1 MHRYLIDLAPAQ
13 IYSSALIFSPKNS
26 VVRRT
31 VETEINGSFRLPEVP
46 GICSPSQNITRKSF
60 GLESPEDIK
69 VITQLPGEWSACI
82 QILEGHSGW
91 VTGVVFSPDGS
102 RMVSSSE
109 DQTVRVWDVQTGQ
122 CQHTLKGHSGTVS
135 SVVFSPDGS
144 LVASS
149 SDDQTVRVW
158 DIATGAELLCHDSH
172 TCDNDI
178 EFGDN
183 SSNILINGQAIN
195 IPRHLPRATI
205 ATQSFSSNSASDGKL
220 GIIGEWV
227 MSRSQRI
234 LWLPPEYR
242 PGSWASKNDALIIG
256 SDNGRITFVY
266 HTDVI

>member
-1 MHRYLIDLAPAQ
+1 VWDVQTAQ
-13 IYSSALIFSPKNS
+13 CQHTLK
-26 VVRRT
+26 
-31 VETEINGSFRLPEVP
+31 
-46 GICSPSQNITRKSF
+46 
-60 GLESPEDIK
+60 
-69 VITQLPGEWSACI
+69 
-82 QILEGHSGW
+82 GHSGR
-91 VTGVVFSPDGS
+91 VSSVVFSPDGS
-102 RMVSSSE
+102 RVASSSWDLTVRVWDVQTAQCQHTLEGHSGRVSSVVFSPDGSRVASSSD

-205 ATQSFSSNSASDGKL
+205 ATQSFSSNSASDGKV